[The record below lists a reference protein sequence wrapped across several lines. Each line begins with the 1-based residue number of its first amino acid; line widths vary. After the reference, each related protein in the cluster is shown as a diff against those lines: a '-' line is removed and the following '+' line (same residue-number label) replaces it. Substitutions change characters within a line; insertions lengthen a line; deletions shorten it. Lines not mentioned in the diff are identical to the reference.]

1 MDEDKRTPCK
11 NCTLLLGEGQVEC
24 PGCANRYNT
33 TRNDAALLAAL
44 RKTKA
49 VGKHQQLVNPVG
61 LVAAER
67 LQELIL
73 EANVRKHKMK
83 AARSALK
90 EK

>member
-1 MDEDKRTPCK
+1 MNEDRRASCK
-11 NCTLLLGEGQVEC
+11 HCTLMLVEGQVEC
-24 PGCANRYNT
+24 PVCSGRYSIL
-33 TRNDAALLAAL
+33 NDAALLAAL

-49 VGKHQQLVNPVG
+49 VGERQQLVNPVG

-73 EANVRKHKMK
+73 EVNVRKHKMK

-90 EK
+90 E

>member
-1 MDEDKRTPCK
+1 MNEDKRTPCK
-11 NCTLLLGEGQVEC
+11 NCSLLLGEGQVEC
-24 PGCANRYNT
+24 PVCANRYDTARSDN
-33 TRNDAALLAAL
+33 ALLAAL

-49 VGKHQQLVNPVG
+49 VGEHQQLINPVG

-73 EANVRKHKMK
+73 EVRTRKHKMR
-83 AARSALK
+83 AARAALK